1 MSWSVRQKQKEKKIA
16 EVNILCKK
24 NSAEKKLVPGLEED
38 VERPRITNETG
49 SGLVLGPGLALVTC
63 NIKQN

>member
-16 EVNILCKK
+16 EVNILWKK
-24 NSAEKKLVPGLEED
+24 FSWKKLVPGLEED

-63 NIKQN
+63 NINQN